1 MRKATSTIKSAL
13 DVLRGQTKIS
23 VSKTMRVENPAGGQK
38 LNISVTK
45 IWINASAPK
54 NVIADVGSPQLL
66 RAPTLP
72 GTIEECKERET
83 SILKKHSED
92 GIEAQKIVEELAEEE
107 GKTHSELE
115 TAWASVT
122 LISANGR
129 KRGQPRGR
137 EADDVSKRSR
147 H

>member
-1 MRKATSTIKSAL
+1 
-13 DVLRGQTKIS
+13 VLRGQTKIS

-45 IWINASAPK
+45 IWINVSAPK
-54 NVIADVGSPQLL
+54 NVIADVRSPQLL
-66 RAPTLP
+66 RAPALP
-72 GTIEECKERET
+72 GTMEECKERET